1 MVVNFKYNTFNPFH
15 SEHWKMHLGI
25 FILLMLLSTTVM
37 PIDLR
42 WSESEVI
49 MAFTL
54 PILCVAGCALYL
66 FTHRS
71 GLWHFSVSDCLV
83 TVWMAYYVLRV
94 WVGNEYPCSTHVL
107 KDISLFLLYC
117 ILRPIFAFSR
127 IKAISVSIVLFIFGF
142 YETLYGWMQILHGE
156 SRHSHY
162 LLTGSFFNPG
172 PYSAYLLV
180 GLIIGILSMR
190 EIRCLTYRLPNAL
203 RNTLRVYYFIMLSV
217 MSLTL
222 LLTGSRASFMIF
234 GLFCLWHYRAYYWR
248 WRKILWGMCLA
259 LVVVLY
265 FAKQGSANGRLLTW
279 FASLQSWSHAPWMG
293 VGVGGFRHAC
303 AQGIAEL
310 YTSNPTGPL
319 FQFANVSEY
328 AFCDA
333 LKILVEQ
340 GVVGFA
346 LAIFTMVVILR
357 NLYFFSKPLFT
368 ATLSLVAFSF
378 SSYPFEL
385 FPYRTILVI
394 LAVTP
399 PLHLNKYGF
408 SWKQNRLTSS
418 LLGLIFL
425 FLTISYARAILSR
438 LNADNEA
445 KQFMG
450 YGHAAF
456 IPDYYELLDLEYDNP
471 HFLFQFAKVLRT
483 EKRFNDSNAMLAIGT
498 LISSDPMFYLLQG
511 NNYKDMGIPTL
522 AEDAYRKAFCVMPNR
537 LYPLHQLMVLY
548 IDTRQTSKARQM
560 ARQIIHLKPK
570 VVSPATKEMKCKAKQ
585 IL

>member
-1 MVVNFKYNTFNPFH
+1 MVVNFKCNTYNPFH

-54 PILCVAGCALYL
+54 PILCVASCALYL

-71 GLWHFSVSDCLV
+71 GLCHFSVSDFLV
-83 TVWMAYYVLRV
+83 ILWMAYYVLRV
-94 WVGNEYPCSTHVL
+94 WVGNEYPCSTQVL

-127 IKAISVSIVLFIFGF
+127 IKGISVSIVLFIFGF
-142 YETLYGWMQILHGE
+142 YETLYGWMQILYGG

-162 LLTGSFFNPG
+162 LLTGSFLNPG

-190 EIRCLTYRLPNAL
+190 EMRCLTSRLPNDP
-203 RNTLRVYYFIMLSV
+203 RNILKVCYFIMLSI

-222 LLTGSRASFMIF
+222 LLTGSRASIMIF

-265 FAKQGSANGRLLTW
+265 YAKQGSANGRLLTW
-279 FASLQSWSHAPWMG
+279 FASLQSWVHAPWMG
-293 VGVGGFRHAC
+293 VGIGGFHHAC

-310 YTSNPTGPL
+310 YTSNPTETL

-340 GVVGFA
+340 GIIGLSFAFFTVVA
-346 LAIFTMVVILR
+346 ILR

-368 ATLSLVAFSF
+368 AALSLVAFSF

-394 LAVTP
+394 FAVASP
-399 PLHLNKYGF
+399 HNFNKYGF
-408 SWKQNRLTSS
+408 SWKYNRMPSF
-418 LLGLIFL
+418 LLGLVFL
-425 FLTISYARAILSR
+425 FLTTSYTRAIQIR
-438 LNADNEA
+438 MKADNET

-471 HFLFQFAKVLRT
+471 QFLFQFAKVLRA
-483 EKRFNDSNAMLAIGT
+483 EKRFNDSNAMLANGT
-498 LISSDPMFYLLQG
+498 LVSSDPMFYLLQG
-511 NNYKDMGIPTL
+511 NNYKDMGLPTL
-522 AEDAYRKAFCVMPNR
+522 AEEAYRKAFYVMPNR

-548 IDTRQTSKARQM
+548 IDTRQNIKARQM
-560 ARQIIHLKPK
+560 AREIIHLKPK
-570 VVSPATKEMKCKAKQ
+570 VVSPATEEMKRKAKH